1 MSKLTV
7 ACYVQVSSKNE
18 DLIDVQKRIAIEDA
32 KLFEYEPKFY
42 IESGRETTLKEMAKD
57 IADGDI
63 AAVWIATLDRL
74 SRSTDTQQDVI
85 EALRRHNVKL
95 FVRRKEYD
103 LDDPR
108 SRFLLGLHGA
118 ASTFQKKKATT

>member
-1 MSKLTV
+1 MSRPTV

-42 IESGRETTLKEMAKD
+42 IETGRETTLKEMAND

-74 SRSTDTQQDVI
+74 SRNTDTQRNVI
-85 EALRRHNVKL
+85 EALRRYKVKL
-95 FVRRKEYD
+95 FVRRKVYD
-103 LDDPR
+103 LDTPR
-108 SRFLLGLHGA
+108 SQFLLGLQGA
-118 ASTFQKKKATT
+118 ASNFQKTKPSA